1 MSDSIDQVF
10 ISAKQWLLS
19 FLAGAPDWLMQIA
32 SSLINIAALL
42 GVFLT
47 LFALMSVLER
57 KILGRIQN
65 RYGPNRVGPFG
76 LFQPVADGI
85 KMLIKEDIVPVRAD
99 KIVHFLAPIMIA
111 ATAILALGVIP
122 YGRNMTPF
130 AIDGGILFFFAVGST
145 TELAVFMAG
154 WGSNNKFSMLGA
166 MRAIAQMV
174 SYELP
179 LIITT
184 LPVVMVVGALSPD
197 AIVAAQNGYT
207 FGFVPHWFVTTPW
220 GAAAFLLFFVSGLVE
235 SNRTPF
241 DVPEG
246 ESEIVA
252 GHMTEYSGFK
262 YATFFMAEYF
272 GMFAISGLAVTL
284 FLGGWQ
290 APIAG
295 LQFIPSYLWFFA
307 KLGVL
312 LFTFIWIRGTL
323 PRSRVDQ
330 VMAFAWKFMLP
341 MAFTCVVA
349 AAVWHYQGRGLA
361 GWLWSLAVV
370 AIVYF
375 GLSWFLDTGKK
386 FCHPHLS
393 LRRMNS
399 AAFLIIAIVTLAG
412 ALAAATLPKLIHAA
426 LCLVVAFVGL
436 AAFFF
441 LLGAEFV
448 GLVQVF
454 VYIGA
459 VAVLIVFTIL
469 LTRRDLDKPDKFN
482 WGGVVVAIAV
492 FGGLLWAI
500 LQTPSVA
507 IAAAQIPPLTV
518 KQIGEVLMTNYIWP
532 LQCVGLLLTAALIG
546 ALVLVMEEKGR

>member
-1 MSDSIDQVF
+1 MNDFLDQIFVR
-10 ISAKQWLLS
+10 AKQMLLP
-19 FLAGAPDWLMQIA
+19 LLTGAPDWVIQLA
-32 SSLINIAALL
+32 SSLINIFALL

-47 LFALMSVLER
+47 LFALISVLER
-57 KILGRIQN
+57 KILGRMQN

-99 KIVHFLAPIMIA
+99 KVVHFLAPIMIA
-111 ATAILALGVIP
+111 ATAMLALGVIP

-197 AIVAAQNGYT
+197 AIVAAQSNYS

-220 GAAAFLLFFVSGLVE
+220 GVAAFILFFVSGLVE

-284 FLGGWQ
+284 FLGGWH

-295 LQFIPSYLWFFA
+295 LQFIPSYVWFFA
-307 KLGVL
+307 KLSAL
-312 LFTFIWIRGTL
+312 LFVYIWVRGTL
-323 PRSRVDQ
+323 PRTRVDQ
-330 VMAFAWKFMLP
+330 IMNFAWKFMLP
-341 MAFTCVVA
+341 MAFTCLVS

-361 GWLWSLAVV
+361 GWLWSLGVIVV
-370 AIVYF
+370 VYVA
-375 GLSWFLDTGKK
+375 LSRLIDTRKK
-386 FCHPHLS
+386 F
-393 LRRMNS
+393 
-399 AAFLIIAIVTLAG
+399 
-412 ALAAATLPKLIHAA
+412 ATRTYR
-426 LCLVVAFVGL
+426 F
-436 AAFFF
+436 
-441 LLGAEFV
+441 AE
-448 GLVQVF
+448 
-454 VYIGA
+454 
-459 VAVLIVFTIL
+459 
-469 LTRRDLDKPDKFN
+469 
-482 WGGVVVAIAV
+482 
-492 FGGLLWAI
+492 
-500 LQTPSVA
+500 
-507 IAAAQIPPLTV
+507 
-518 KQIGEVLMTNYIWP
+518 
-532 LQCVGLLLTAALIG
+532 
-546 ALVLVMEEKGR
+546 